1 MTNKDFFIASWQR
14 DSGITAKAIR
24 SLPNDMTKLNQHH
37 YAKFR
42 SPWEI
47 VNHIAPHAKELAQA
61 TSDGRMDLVNEGMF
75 PLDGPNIYKSL
86 EDAAKDVET
95 NSTKLIELLKT
106 VSDTDWESKMIPTFW
121 GPMKIFEMSLMQSC
135 WTMLFDSVHHR
146 GQLTS
151 YYRMLGVTQPELM
164 GPTAEVEE
172 AMMAK
177 MN

>member
-1 MTNKDFFIASWQR
+1 MTNKEFFINAWQR
-14 DSGITAKAIR
+14 DSVITVKAIR
-24 SLPNDMTKLNQHH
+24 SLPQDMEKLNRQHH
-37 YAKFR
+37 PKFR
-42 SPWEI
+42 SPWQL

-61 TSDGRMDLVNEGMF
+61 ISEGRMDLVNEGMF
-75 PLDGPNIYKSL
+75 PLEGPTIYKSL
-86 EDAAKDVET
+86 EDAAADLES
-95 NSTKLIELLKT
+95 STARFVALATAMSEEDWQTKKVPVYWGTMKVMEASVMQHCWMMLY
-106 VSDTDWESKMIPTFW
+106 DTI
-121 GPMKIFEMSLMQSC
+121 
-135 WTMLFDSVHHR
+135 HHR